1 MTTTARKLSFLILLS
16 ALLSSPA
23 WAEDPSD
30 SQKMEDEMKKYR
42 FETVTTKEGFKF
54 SIPSDMPI
62 ERKDGLVAPIP
73 FEEYLYIKF
82 KMIEER
88 IGKMEK
94 RLDSMEGKLLAK
106 IEEVKELQ
114 IEAAKM
120 AEAAAAQPEPQPAS

>member
-1 MTTTARKLSFLILLS
+1 MHADQEETADSTM
-16 ALLSSPA
+16 
-23 WAEDPSD
+23 AE
-30 SQKMEDEMKKYR
+30 EMKKYR

-62 ERKDGLVAPIP
+62 ERKDGLVTPIP

-94 RLDSMEGKLLAK
+94 RLDTMEEKLLTK
-106 IEEVKELQ
+106 IEEVKGLQ
-114 IEAAKM
+114 IEAAKK
-120 AEAAAAQPEPQPAS
+120 AGSAAQSQPVS